1 VSSRSETTDI
11 DREQQREYL
20 QNRKVIATQLSYW
33 KKQLDQAPPL
43 VDLPTDRSRPAI
55 HTYQGGCKE
64 FELNSELSQQLV
76 VLSQTS
82 GTTLFMTLLAA
93 VATLLSRYSG
103 QDDIVIGAP
112 IASRHRQNNILV
124 LRTQLSGNPS
134 FSELLDRVRS
144 MTLAAS
150 EHQDLP
156 FEHLVAALQPE
167 PDRSYAPMFQ
177 VKLLV
182 KNDPL
187 AELELSESTL
197 TPLKP
202 ASISTNEDLFLLIE
216 LTESG
221 LVGKLAYNQY
231 LFDRVTIDRL
241 VGNFQTLLTSI
252 VSNPAQSIA
261 SLELLTPDERQQ
273 LLTTAINPNS
283 DYPLDQCFPQLFE
296 QQVARTPDAIAA
308 VFAEGQLTYHQLN
321 TQANRWANYLV
332 DRGVG
337 AETLVALLGDR
348 SLDFLTAILA
358 IFKAG
363 GAYLPLNPDD
373 PIDRLAQICE
383 QSQVPFMIATN
394 QLAPLISQA
403 IGNLD
408 RSPTQ
413 ILSWEELAQSQQSPD
428 NLPIRC
434 HPGNLAYV
442 IYTSGSTGKPKGAML
457 EQRGMLNHL
466 YAKVTDLQLTA
477 TDVVA
482 QTAPQSFDISVWQF
496 LIPLLIG
503 GRVEIIPHET
513 TISPAWL
520 LKVIETRDISIL
532 EIVPSLLRMILQQI
546 ELAGEERP
554 KLAALRWMIL
564 TGETLP
570 PQLCRQ
576 WLAAYP
582 DIPMMNA
589 YGPTECSDDVTHYPI
604 YRPPAPEVWNLP
616 IGRPIANTQ
625 LYILDPQLQ
634 PVPFGVAGELY
645 VGGVGVGRGYLN
657 NSAQT
662 LAAFIDNPFG
672 LGRLYKTGDKA
683 RYLADGNLEF
693 LGRLDYQVKIH
704 GVRIELGEIEQ
715 AIDRHPQVRET
726 VVTCQSDLHDR
737 KYLVAYIVCEPGQTV
752 SPSELRH
759 FLKQILPTYAIPAA
773 AICLAALPLTPN
785 GKVDRLALP
794 KPTIEQ
800 IGRAASTPL
809 VAPRDRLELQ
819 LTKIWSAVLGI
830 HIVGVDDNFF
840 ELGGTSLL
848 AMHLVVKIKTDLHS
862 DLSVATIFQAP
873 TISELVKVLRAETT
887 LAPWYSLVP
896 IQPQGSR
903 PILFGIH
910 LFIFGDL
917 SRHLGI
923 DQPIYGLRYGIS
935 EPIDRQISLP
945 PLTELVAHYIAE
957 MRSLQPTGPYLL
969 MGLSRGGIIA
979 YEMAQQ
985 LIAQGEKVELLVLFD
1000 TTIPEKNSSKKL
1012 YPLPQLLAN
1021 LWNLGLAELGL
1032 RAGSTVKSRLQ
1043 NWLRRWN
1050 LAPLPDQR
1058 YYPYRD
1064 TNESMH
1070 LLLQDYYPQPYA
1082 DRVLFFKAL
1091 NLTKVSATTYSDPP
1105 DLRLKKM
1112 VTGELK
1118 VVEVPSSH
1126 TDMLIEPHARLLAE
1140 KLRQALDRVQEL
1152 D

>member
-1 VSSRSETTDI
+1 VSSSSEATDI

-20 QNRKVIATQLSYW
+20 QSRKVIATQLSYW
-33 KKQLDQAPPL
+33 KKQLAQAPPL
-43 VDLPTDRSRPAI
+43 VDLPTDRPRPAV
-55 HTYQGGCKE
+55 HTYQGSCKE

-76 VLSQTS
+76 GLSQTS

-93 VATLLSRYSG
+93 LATLLSRYSG
-103 QDDIVIGAP
+103 QDDIMIGVP
-112 IASRHRQNNILV
+112 IASRRQNNILV
-124 LRTQLSGNPS
+124 LRTQLYGNPS

-150 EHQDLP
+150 DHQVP
-156 FEHLVAALQPE
+156 FEQLVAALQPE
-167 PDRSYAPMFQ
+167 PARSYAPMFQ
-177 VKLLV
+177 VKFLV

-187 AELELSESTL
+187 AEIALSEPIL
-197 TPLKP
+197 APLKLD
-202 ASISTNEDLFLLIE
+202 SISTNEDLFLSIE
-216 LTESG
+216 LTDSG
-221 LVGKLAYNQY
+221 LVGKLAYNRY

-241 VGNFQTLLTSI
+241 VRNFQTLLTSI
-252 VSNPAQSIA
+252 VTNPARSIA
-261 SLELLTPDERQQ
+261 SLDLLTPDERQQ

-283 DYPLDQCFPQLFE
+283 DYPLEQCFPQLFE

-308 VFAEGQLTYHQLN
+308 VFAGQQLTYHQLN

-373 PIDRLAQICE
+373 PIDRLVQICE
-383 QSQVPFMIATN
+383 QSQVPFVITTN
-394 QLAPLISQA
+394 QLALSS
-403 IGNLD
+403 LD

-413 ILSWEELAQSQQSPD
+413 ILSWEELAGSEQSAD
-428 NLPIRC
+428 NLPIRS
-434 HPGNLAYV
+434 HPDNLAYV

-503 GRVEIIPHET
+503 GRVEIIPHQT

-520 LKVIETRDISIL
+520 LKVIETREISIL

-576 WLAAYP
+576 WLASYP

-625 LYILDPQLQ
+625 LYILVGGASQHENPQLQ

-662 LAAFIDNPFG
+662 LAAFVDNPFG

-683 RYLADGNLEF
+683 RYLADGQLEF
-693 LGRLDYQVKIH
+693 LGRLDYQVKIR
-704 GVRIELGEIEQ
+704 GMRIELGEIEQ

-759 FLKQILPTYAIPAA
+759 FLQQILPTYAIPTT

-794 KPTIEQ
+794 KPTTEQ
-800 IGRAASTPL
+800 IGRATSTPL

-830 HIVGVDDNFF
+830 HTVGIDDNFF

-873 TISELVKVLRAETT
+873 TIAELVKVLRAETT

-896 IQPQGSR
+896 IQPQGFR

-917 SRHLGI
+917 SRQLGI
-923 DQPIYGLRYGIS
+923 EQPIYGLRYGIS

-969 MGLSRGGIIA
+969 MGLSNGGTVA

-1000 TTIPEKNSSKKL
+1000 TTIPEQNSSKKL

-1064 TNESMH
+1064 TDESMH
-1070 LLLQDYYPQPYA
+1070 LLLQDYHPQPYA

-1091 NLTKVSATTYSDPP
+1091 NLTKVSATSYSNPP
-1105 DLRLKKM
+1105 ELRLRKSIA
-1112 VTGELK
+1112 GELE